1 MNYPVVIHKDKGSDY
16 GVTVPD
22 LPGCFSSGKTLE
34 EALDNVK
41 EGILCHVEGLVN
53 DGEALAKP
61 APIEEHKENPGYADG
76 IWAVV
81 SVDLSELSGK
91 AKRVNITVPERFL
104 IQFDNFARKR
114 GKAARVSSCPRQW
127 STWPGAK
134 PDSRTDLT
142 ASDR

>member
-1 MNYPVVIHKDKGSDY
+1 MNYPVVIHKDEGSDY

-41 EGILCHVEGLVN
+41 EAILCHVEGLVS
-53 DGEALAKP
+53 DGEALPEP
-61 APIEEHKENPGYADG
+61 APIEQHKENQEYADG

-81 SVDLSELSGK
+81 SVDLLELSGK

-104 IQFDNFARKR
+104 TQFDNFARKKGESR
-114 GKAARVSSCPRQW
+114 SGLFVSAAMEYIARRKA
-127 STWPGAK
+127 G
-134 PDSRTDLT
+134 
-142 ASDR
+142 

>member
-1 MNYPVVIHKDKGSDY
+1 MGVEGEMNYPVVIHKDEASDY

-22 LPGCFSSGKTLE
+22 LPGCFSSGKALE

-41 EGILCHVEGLVN
+41 EAILCHVEGLVN
-53 DGEALAKP
+53 DGEALPEP
-61 APIEEHKENPGYADG
+61 APIERHKENPEYADG

-104 IQFDNFARKR
+104 IQFDNFARKKGESR
-114 GKAARVSSCPRQW
+114 SGLFVSAAMEYIARRKA
-127 STWPGAK
+127 G
-134 PDSRTDLT
+134 
-142 ASDR
+142 